1 MTIKEELAL
10 VCKTKESVVKL
21 SSENL
26 KKYKADFYSQPF
38 KKWQLDLLWEYI
50 WGDISLKEIKKI
62 FRIGEQQMKNYKVKT
77 KVSKNFND
85 TKDNN
90 KPYEVGE
97 PIVLDRARYEEL
109 LSKGFVEEGNI
120 IEEKPKVSYKKEEE

>member
-1 MTIKEELAL
+1 
-10 VCKTKESVVKL
+10 
-21 SSENL
+21 
-26 KKYKADFYSQPF
+26 
-38 KKWQLDLLWEYI
+38 
-50 WGDISLKEIKKI
+50 
-62 FRIGEQQMKNYKVKT
+62 MKNYKVKT

-109 LSKGFVEEGNI
+109 LSKGFVEEGKI
-120 IEEKPKVSYKKEEE
+120 LEDKPLFKKEEKED

>member
-1 MTIKEELAL
+1 
-10 VCKTKESVVKL
+10 
-21 SSENL
+21 
-26 KKYKADFYSQPF
+26 
-38 KKWQLDLLWEYI
+38 
-50 WGDISLKEIKKI
+50 
-62 FRIGEQQMKNYKVKT
+62 MKNYKVKT

-109 LSKGFVEEGNI
+109 LSKGFVEEGKI
-120 IEEKPKVSYKKEEE
+120 LEEKPKVSYKKEEE

>member
-1 MTIKEELAL
+1 
-10 VCKTKESVVKL
+10 
-21 SSENL
+21 
-26 KKYKADFYSQPF
+26 
-38 KKWQLDLLWEYI
+38 
-50 WGDISLKEIKKI
+50 
-62 FRIGEQQMKNYKVKT
+62 MKNYKVKT
-77 KVSKNFND
+77 KVKNNFND

>member
-1 MTIKEELAL
+1 
-10 VCKTKESVVKL
+10 
-21 SSENL
+21 
-26 KKYKADFYSQPF
+26 
-38 KKWQLDLLWEYI
+38 
-50 WGDISLKEIKKI
+50 
-62 FRIGEQQMKNYKVKT
+62 MKNYKVKT

-120 IEEKPKVSYKKEEE
+120 IEEKPKVSYEKEEE